1 MQVDQLAQ
9 VDDRRAGGV
18 ALHDGPTH
26 LVAEDVEVRRAA
38 VDQADRDSGV
48 DGMQDRALP
57 LDPEEIATLA
67 ALHHEPLGGAG
78 EEV

>member
-1 MQVDQLAQ
+1 M
-9 VDDRRAGGV
+9 
-18 ALHDGPTH
+18 
-26 LVAEDVEVRRAA
+26 AEDVEVRRAA

-57 LDPEEIATLA
+57 LDPEEIAALA